1 MNLISKLMLAAAAC
15 LPVATHAFTFKP
27 GDYYSSTGQAINHYG
42 TNGALLESLSVTT
55 SGPETRGIAF
65 GADGN
70 LYIVRN
76 NTFTASGAGDAS
88 VDVIDKSGAVLR
100 TYDFSG
106 WIGGVLTTGNIQFA
120 PDGKSFYVG
129 ALDGVYRFTPEDT
142 RGTKLIDGGGL
153 DIEVLSNGDILLAGG
168 YELKRYDASGQLI
181 ATVDSYIND
190 PLGLTAE
197 MSAFGVW
204 LSDVNGI
211 EFDETTNT
219 TFVTMLGYS
228 DMSYK
233 ILALDGFG
241 NTLKG
246 ISYYE
251 KGAEMVLTPSGDL
264 VVASTTQAPGIF
276 AVGTGMPLAINLAGR
291 FEGAPALFVT
301 AMPVPEPQT
310 AMLTLAGLATLAAAI
325 RRRRNA

>member
-1 MNLISKLMLAAAAC
+1 MNLIAKLVLAAAAC
-15 LPVATHAFTFKP
+15 LPIAAHAITFTP
-27 GDYYSSTGQAINHYG
+27 GDYYASTGQAINHYG
-42 TNGALLESLSVTT
+42 TNGALLESLSITT

-70 LYIVRN
+70 LYVVRN
-76 NTFTASGAGDAS
+76 NAFTGGRTGDAS

-100 TYDFSG
+100 SYDFSG

-129 ALDGVYRFTPEDT
+129 ALDGVYRFTPENT

-153 DIEVLSNGDILLAGG
+153 DIEVLSNGDILMAGG
-168 YELKRYDASGQLI
+168 YELKRYDASGGLI

-190 PLGLTAE
+190 PLGLAAE
-197 MSAFGVW
+197 MSPVGVW
-204 LSDVNGI
+204 LTDVNGI
-211 EFDETTNT
+211 EYDETSNT

-228 DMSYK
+228 DMHYK

-246 ISYYE
+246 ISFYE
-251 KGAEMVLTPSGDL
+251 NGAEMALAPNGDL
-264 VVASTTQAPGIF
+264 LVASKTQAPGVF
-276 AVGTGMPLAINLAGR
+276 AIGSGMPLTMNLNGR
-291 FEGAPALFVT
+291 FEGPPALFVT
-301 AMPVPEPQT
+301 AMPVPEPET
-310 AMLTLAGLATLAAAI
+310 AVLTLAGLATLAAAV
-325 RRRRNA
+325 RRRRNV